1 MKLGYESF
9 GRDLY
14 AAAVECV
21 CLDPKWKDTDVSH
34 LFKRKIKLSGYYD
47 DNYFDNVHKHPHTSQ
62 CDCGRK
68 FTYQWFRDGVE
79 FDWVD

>member
-1 MKLGYESF
+1 MSRNQLE
-9 GRDLY
+9 GRY
-14 AAAVECV
+14 AGKFRGV
-21 CLDPKWKDTDVSH
+21 H

-47 DNYFDNVHKHPHTSQ
+47 DNYFDNVHKHPHTNQ

-79 FDWVD
+79 FEWEKSK